1 MIIFLKY
8 TCKYKQDYIME
19 YTMPVSDA
27 RRRANE
33 KWLKEKVE
41 DIRFRVPMGR
51 KSIIQAH
58 AKKRGESVNAFIN
71 RAVNETIER
80 DGD

>member
-1 MIIFLKY
+1 
-8 TCKYKQDYIME
+8 
-19 YTMPVSDA
+19 MPISES
-27 RRRANE
+27 RRRANN
-33 KWLKEKVE
+33 KYNKEKVE
-41 DIRFRVPMGR
+41 CLYFRVPIGR

-71 RAVNETIER
+71 RAVNETMER

>member
-1 MIIFLKY
+1 
-8 TCKYKQDYIME
+8 
-19 YTMPVSDA
+19 MPVSDA
-27 RRRANE
+27 RRKANE

-51 KSIIQAH
+51 KSIIQEH
-58 AKKRGESVNAFIN
+58 AKKHGESVNAFIN
-71 RAVNETIER
+71 RAVNETMER

>member
-1 MIIFLKY
+1 
-8 TCKYKQDYIME
+8 ME
-19 YTMPVSDA
+19 ETMPVSDA

-51 KSIIQAH
+51 KAIIQEH

-71 RAVNETIER
+71 RAVNETMER